1 MWWIPVTPISVVA
14 VDIESSIHDTICDGS
29 SVYFIV
35 DGFLLLACLRH
46 SMSESERDERGR
58 FVPKHTDDDVLAAV
72 GKHEPAAT
80 SEVAAELG
88 IERPSADYRL
98 RRLEDTGRVTS
109 KKIGNS
115 LAWRLV
121 DWE

>member
-1 MWWIPVTPISVVA
+1 VHTVRDVV
-14 VDIESSIHDTICDGS
+14 

-35 DGFLLLACLRH
+35 DGYLPLADSRH
-46 SMSESERDERGR
+46 NMSESERDERGR
-58 FVPKHTDDDVLAAV
+58 FVQKHTDSDVLAAV

-121 DWE
+121 DGE

>member
-1 MWWIPVTPISVVA
+1 MWWIPVTPVSVVA
-14 VDIESSIHDTICDGS
+14 VELESRIYDTICDGS
-29 SVYFIV
+29 SVYFVV
-35 DGFLLLACLRH
+35 DGLLLLACLRQ

-58 FVPKHTDDDVLAAV
+58 FVQKHTDDDVLAAV

-121 DWE
+121 DGE